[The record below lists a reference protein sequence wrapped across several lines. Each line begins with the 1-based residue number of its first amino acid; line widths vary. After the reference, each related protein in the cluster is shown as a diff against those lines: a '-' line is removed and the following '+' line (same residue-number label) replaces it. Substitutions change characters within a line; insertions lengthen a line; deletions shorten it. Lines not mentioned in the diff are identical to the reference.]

1 MLKLKLKKVYA
12 RMSSLSLT
20 NSLSCHL
27 QQYKHRQ
34 ETDLANELPHV
45 LGDMWTYRRQDE
57 RLGLNEAEHQIA
69 VHPRW
74 LQLTVLVA
82 SRLTPTTMQTVTWLT
97 CPGLALYKIMQ
108 GGNCAVQGQADH
120 LHFSLICWKQSTR
133 SALCQTTDVVLLAF
147 SAFQPFR
154 TASQNISG
162 TSHPLLMHL
171 HAVIFRHNGSLC

>member
-1 MLKLKLKKVYA
+1 MINTTVKIHTITMLKLKLKKVYA

-82 SRLTPTTMQTVTWLT
+82 SRLTPTNHNANCHLT
-97 CPGLALYKIMQ
+97 DLPRTCLVQNYAGRKLCSPRTSGPSTLLSNLLKAINSFCPLSNN
-108 GGNCAVQGQADH
+108 GG
-120 LHFSLICWKQSTR
+120 R
-133 SALCQTTDVVLLAF
+133 AF
-147 SAFQPFR
+147 SFFGL
-154 TASQNISG
+154 S
-162 TSHPLLMHL
+162 
-171 HAVIFRHNGSLC
+171 AV